1 MCHGQKPDH
10 VWETGYPHVKMET
23 EPYLTSLTKINSK
36 WIKYLIIRPKPKP
49 PEENIGEKL
58 LDISH
63 GNEFLNMTPKAEATK
78 EKKNK

>member
-1 MCHGQKPDH
+1 MKLN
-10 VWETGYPHVKMET
+10 
-23 EPYLTSLTKINSK
+23 PYFTSLTKINSK

-63 GNEFLNMTPKAEATK
+63 SNEFFNMAPKAEATTT
-78 EKKNK
+78 KKISETFKLHISAQQKK